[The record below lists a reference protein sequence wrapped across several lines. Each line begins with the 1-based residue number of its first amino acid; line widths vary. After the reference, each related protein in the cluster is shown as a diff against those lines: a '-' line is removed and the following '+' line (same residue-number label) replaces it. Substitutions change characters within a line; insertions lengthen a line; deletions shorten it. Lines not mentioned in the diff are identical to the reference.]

1 MVGHLMVMNPMA
13 KKRRRKLSAKQI
25 AAGFGGKR
33 HRRKTRKKARRKA
46 RKAAVKIIE
55 VKSNP
60 TRGRSMAKR
69 KRRHHHKRRSFKANP
84 MRRRFRRNPL
94 RQGFVSSTL
103 GPAAWGAGGAVLSQW
118 LQSILPLPAGFQTG
132 LMAPITQIGYALVVG
147 YGVDAVAGEQR
158 GSEAAAGGMILAFYN
173 LFSQLL
179 GGGLYGNPQAQQM
192 ARYLGY
198 LRANPAQLAQVN
210 RQRQLRGL
218 QPINAHPQLGANRI
232 GIRPLNPNFG
242 LGNGRQMRM
251 GRPMRNGGVG
261 YIGPARTLGRYM
273 QR

>member
-1 MVGHLMVMNPMA
+1 MPGHLMVLNPMA
-13 KKRRRKLSAKQI
+13 HRRRRKLTAKQI

-33 HRRKTRKKARRKA
+33 RRKHRKPAK

-55 VKSNP
+55 VRSNP
-60 TRGRSMAKR
+60 TRGRKMAKR
-69 KRRHHHKRRSFKANP
+69 KHRRRHHRRSFKSNP
-84 MRRRFRRNPL
+84 IRRRFRRNPL
-94 RQGFVSSTL
+94 ASGFLSSTL
-103 GPAAWGAGGAVLSQW
+103 GPAAWGAGGAILSDW
-118 LQSILPLPAGFQTG
+118 LQSVVPLPVGFQQG

-147 YGVDAVAGEQR
+147 YGVDAVAGQQR

-179 GGGLYGNPQAQQM
+179 SGGYYGNSQAAQVS
-192 ARYLGY
+192 RYLGY

-218 QPINAHPQLGANRI
+218 QPINAHPNLGAMPI
-232 GIRPLNPNFG
+232 GIRPLNPRFG
-242 LGNGRQMRM
+242 LGAGRQMRM
-251 GRPMRNGGVG
+251 MRPMRGAPGLG

-273 QR
+273 QRS